1 MRAQADR
8 IIQVAQL
15 LIVRQYPHSLFAFS
29 SLYPNLPLAFRA
41 CLSPSL
47 AGMQT
52 MSYSHLLGRSHLD
65 LRASS
70 PPPFLPKG
78 KRWHLWP
85 APSGTGCGIHFQPR
99 PNSKLPDTSPPLLGP
114 IQPGSLPLGTLLHTR
129 IYPSMKKCCI
139 NPCWNSTL

>member
-1 MRAQADR
+1 MFHF
-8 IIQVAQL
+8 V
-15 LIVRQYPHSLFAFS
+15 LFYLGAHPISFCYCVS
-29 SLYPNLPLAFRA
+29 TAMHCRKFYRKKKKKKK
-41 CLSPSL
+41 
-47 AGMQT
+47 

-114 IQPGSLPLGTLLHTR
+114 IQPGSLPLSTLLHTR

-139 NPCWNSTL
+139 NPCLRNSTL